1 MGILSRA
8 SYVVRS
14 KVNALLNR
22 AEDPTQTLDYSYEQ
36 LQDELQNVKKGIA
49 DLTTQKKRLEIQKR
63 RLDENVEKHN
73 EQARQAVRQDR
84 DDLARRA
91 LEKKKQKMT
100 QIERIEDQVADLEA
114 KQDRLIEK
122 KDELQGRIEEFRTRK
137 ETMKARYQA
146 AEASARVEE
155 AMTGAGDEM
164 GDINRTIERAEE
176 RTEDMEARAAALDE
190 LREKGA
196 LEDGISDRS
205 QLDRELE
212 ELSKEG
218 AVDAELETLKA
229 EVDAGETESETGTE
243 TGTGAAGEDGTGEQP
258 PAVEEAEV
266 ESELD
271 DLREEER

>member
-1 MGILSRA
+1 
-8 SYVVRS
+8 
-14 KVNALLNR
+14 
-22 AEDPTQTLDYSYEQ
+22 
-36 LQDELQNVKKGIA
+36 
-49 DLTTQKKRLEIQKR
+49 
-63 RLDENVEKHN
+63 
-73 EQARQAVRQDR
+73 
-84 DDLARRA
+84 
-91 LEKKKQKMT
+91 MT

-164 GDINRTIERAEE
+164 GEINRTIERAEE

-196 LEDGISDRS
+196 LEDGLSDRS

-212 ELSKEG
+212 ELSNDS
-218 AVDAELETLKA
+218 AVDAELETLKS
-229 EVDAGETESETGTE
+229 EVDGAEPDAESATDAETSEQQ
-243 TGTGAAGEDGTGEQP
+243 AAGT
-258 PAVEEAEV
+258 PAVDDAAV

-271 DLREEER
+271 DLKEEER